1 MVADS
6 CVFDSLKR
14 LGVAG
19 RPLDKNEERDVGK
32 LAECGKLLMQEAVYD
47 LLKKSQHKPVLFEY
61 SGDAT
66 PLKLKHAFQVAF
78 GHARSGYAGVELY
91 CQGAFVRSIDA
102 SGQPVVQAL
111 LKEPRPMSGKGA
123 IESFNGLVELSQ
135 HLTRWTMKGSTFTIT
150 VGMVL
155 CILPAQLW
163 LANITLLCFVSL

>member
-1 MVADS
+1 MICKCAIIFSVCIFAQTSFCVRLLELSIQALSTMVADS

-61 SGDAT
+61 GGDAT

-78 GHARSGYAGVELY
+78 AEHHRHARSGYTGVELY

-111 LKEPRPMSGKGA
+111 LK
-123 IESFNGLVELSQ
+123 
-135 HLTRWTMKGSTFTIT
+135 
-150 VGMVL
+150 
-155 CILPAQLW
+155 
-163 LANITLLCFVSL
+163 

>member
-19 RPLDKNEERDVGK
+19 RPFDKNEERDVGK

-78 GHARSGYAGVELY
+78 AEHHRHARSGYTGVELY
-91 CQGAFVRSIDA
+91 WQGAFVRSIDA

-123 IESFNGLVELSQ
+123 IESLNGLVDFPN
-135 HLTRWTMKGSTFTIT
+135 T
-150 VGMVL
+150 
-155 CILPAQLW
+155 
-163 LANITLLCFVSL
+163 